1 MKHIAII
8 LAGGVGSRMGAPQ
21 PKQFL
26 EIKKKPVIVHTI
38 QNFQDNE
45 NIDAVLIVCI
55 KDWIPYLQSLVK
67 QYGLTKVQWVI
78 EGGNTCH
85 DSTRNGVFFLK
96 NILDNDD
103 FCIIHDAARLIL
115 PQLAINQM
123 LEIAHKKGNASLAI
137 PCYETMLFT
146 DDQLSGIEELDR
158 GRVMRIQTPQ
168 TYKFSQILSLYE
180 KAEKDGLHDFVYA
193 DIVASHYGERV
204 YFSKGFTN
212 NIKLTRKEDI
222 SLCEALMEMPE
233 DKLFTI

>member
-26 EIKKKPVIVHTI
+26 EIKGKPVIVHTI

-96 NILDNDD
+96 NILDNND
-103 FCIIHDAARLIL
+103 FVIIHDAARLIL

-123 LEIAHKKGNASLAI
+123 LEIAHRKGNASLAI

-146 DDQLSGIEELDR
+146 DDQLSGIDELER
-158 GRVMRIQTPQ
+158 SRVMRIQTPQ
-168 TYKFSQILSLYE
+168 AYKFSQILSLYE
-180 KAEKDGLHDFVYA
+180 KAEKDNMHDFVYA